1 MKWIARLTSA
11 TAFCGLALACTPP
24 EPPPPRPAK
33 VQEQVDQP
41 GALAEDPQAKH
52 AKRSDGISGGTLVF
66 EDQFERSEVG
76 AQWQVKHAG
85 EWTIDNGALK
95 ANVVAE
101 EEARNQGIWLSKP
114 LPDKVRVVFQSRS
127 LSKVGDTKCEIFATE
142 PKHEA
147 GYSVIFGGWSNTI
160 NTIAR
165 RGEHEPQRVVQSE
178 HQKVEQGRTYT
189 WTVVRNDH
197 VVRWYIDG
205 QFMIAYDDTDA
216 VRGTF
221 FGFNNW
227 ATDLRFDN
235 VQVYAL

>member
-1 MKWIARLTSA
+1 MKRILCA
-11 TAFCGLALACTPP
+11 TATAALAAAQLACTPP

-33 VQEQVDQP
+33 VQEPLDQP
-41 GALAEDPQAKH
+41 AGLAEDPQAKH
-52 AKRSDGISGGTLVF
+52 AKRTDGLTGGTLVF

-76 AQWQVKHAG
+76 PEWQVKHAG

-95 ANVVAE
+95 ATVVAE
-101 EEARNQGIWLSKP
+101 EEARNQGVWLNKP
-114 LPDKVRVVFQSRS
+114 LPAKVRVTFQSRS

-142 PKHEA
+142 QKHEA

-160 NTIAR
+160 NTITR
-165 RGEHEPQRVVQSE
+165 RGEHEPARVVQSE

-189 WTVVRNDH
+189 WTVVRNDNA
-197 VVRWYIDG
+197 VRWYIDG
-205 QFMIAYDDTDA
+205 RFMIAYDDADA

-227 ATDLRFDN
+227 ATDVRFDN